1 VAVPAYSEHS
11 LWTVEH
17 LPNDEVALK
26 GYNGHYLSV
35 NSHFQGI
42 FRGERGREIGLCD
55 GHMYKYGRKLGSKWW
70 IRQRPGYSQ
79 GGRGNRPVP
88 RPPCPPHHHHPVH
101 MAKELSKE
109 SHLQFVTHAD
119 FPGCVAIKETV
130 HHTFLA

>member
-1 VAVPAYSEHS
+1 MNRTDLRISSTMVAHNQSAGHVTFRPFSKPENPEAPYLTVQSDKPVALPAYSEHS

-35 NSHFQGI
+35 NSHFQ
-42 FRGERGREIGLCD
+42 
-55 GHMYKYGRKLGSKWW
+55 
-70 IRQRPGYSQ
+70 
-79 GGRGNRPVP
+79 
-88 RPPCPPHHHHPVH
+88 VH